1 MENIKHKPIE
11 IFCGTGGVGKTTLAT
26 SRALYL
32 ATQNFKV
39 LLITIDPSH
48 RLKQILNMQEEE
60 SGVIVQIP
68 LTRFP
73 SMGGGQESFSSQTF
87 DALLLSPRATL
98 QRMNREETG
107 TLSFENPILEIL
119 TRPNGGMSE
128 IMGIIEVQY
137 HLTQQKY
144 DVIVL
149 DTPPGKHFIDFLEGS
164 AKIQRFFDKTF
175 VDIFRYLGKSFEKL
189 EVSTAKKV
197 MNLIVSS
204 GIKQL
209 LKYLE
214 KVTGTGFVDT
224 FIDAVATLYR
234 NRNSFLE
241 ALNFQETL
249 KKPNQS
255 NWFLVTAADQAKSEE
270 ALGLQKTAVVFMH
283 QDNYLVINKCL
294 ANDLKDWN
302 PAHAPSQQLRAFL
315 LHKENELVEAGQQ
328 QFGHIL
334 RFPEIL
340 ADSPEAHVSALAQMW
355 STK

>member
-1 MENIKHKPIE
+1 
-11 IFCGTGGVGKTTLAT
+11 FCGTGGVGKTTLAT

-32 ATQNFKV
+32 ASHGHKV

-73 SMGGGQESFSSQTF
+73 SMAETGKGSSTQTF

-98 QRMNREETG
+98 QRMNQEETG
-107 TLSFENPILEIL
+107 VLSFENPVLEIL

-175 VDIFRYLGKSFEKL
+175 VDIFRYVGKSFEKI
-189 EVSTAKKV
+189 EESTAKKM
-197 MNLIVSS
+197 MNLLVSS

-214 KVTGTGFVDT
+214 RVTGTGFVET
-224 FIDAVATLYR
+224 FIDAVVTLYR

-241 ALNFQETL
+241 ALKFQEAL
-249 KKPNQS
+249 KKPQQS
-255 NWFLVTAADQAKSEE
+255 NWFLVTAADQAKAQE
-270 ALGLQKTAVVFMH
+270 AFGLQKTAIVFMH

-294 ANDLKDWN
+294 SDDLKNWN
-302 PAHAPSQQLRAFL
+302 PAHPPSQQLRDFL
-315 LHKENELVEAGQQ
+315 LHKESELVAAGQQ

-340 ADSPEAHVSALAQMW
+340 ADSPEAHVSALAQVW
-355 STK
+355 SAQ